1 MHTIPLGDGKVHSDG
16 RSDHTMCCTLHSLG
30 LGVFSSYPEGG
41 DMGSIPEGLITV
53 SYTHLTLP
61 TTPYV

>member
-1 MHTIPLGDGKVHSDG
+1 MQVTPLGDGLAENSMGLSPHERDVN
-16 RSDHTMCCTLHSLG
+16 RYYDHYTQST
-30 LGVFSSYPEGG
+30 YP
-41 DMGSIPEGLITV
+41 V